1 MAVYSVLPPFL
12 VFPDSD
18 GTPLENG
25 QIFIGQPGFEA
36 RSTPKASFFDTAQT
50 IPTGT
55 ATGAAIR
62 TMGGFPARNGSPAM
76 FYVDGDFSIS
86 VLDRNGVLLYSAL
99 NTTLAINLGA
109 ITTGPILAP
118 DGNIVAVGLGFISEA
133 NTGWIRSS
141 AGTVQYIVQGAV
153 VAQMTATG
161 VTFNQTVGGAGF
173 SSGVLALAQPLDA
186 NLTELATPGAI
197 GTLKVSDGANYD
209 NITPGTTGQ
218 VLTGV
223 TGDKPTFQTPPAPG
237 TQRVVSSLVALSST
251 TSSAGTFS
259 GGNMPANM
267 KACGFFLYGGTYSA
281 ARAGIRVRIGNSGSF
296 ISAGYVASSEGASA
310 TTEFIVR
317 HATAT
322 AGGVTAKGRL
332 DFAGDAN
339 DDVVFDGSVAQT
351 TTPSNGTGGGYI
363 TAASHGITV
372 DRLQVTIE
380 SGSAW
385 SAGSCYFWYEV

>member
-36 RSTPKASFFDTAQT
+36 RSSPKASFFDTAQT

-55 ATGAAIR
+55 ASGSAIR

-118 DGNIVAVGLGFISEA
+118 DGNVAAVGLGFINEA

-173 SSGVLALAQPLDA
+173 SAGVLAIAQPLSTA
-186 NLTELATPGAI
+186 LTTLATAGAI
-197 GTLKVSDGANYD
+197 GTLKVSDGASDYD
-209 NITPGTTGQ
+209 DITPGTTGQ

-223 TGDKPTFQTPPAPG
+223 TGGKPTFQPLPAPG
-237 TQRVVSSLVALSST
+237 GLTFLATLATTSGATVTQSSLTLTSYKQLLLVVNGVSSSGTNWQLQIGA
-251 TSSAGTFS
+251 AGLE
-259 GGNMPANM
+259 
-267 KACGFFLYGGTYSA
+267 C
-281 ARAGIRVRIGNSGSF
+281 
-296 ISAGYVASSEGASA
+296 
-310 TTEFIVR
+310 
-317 HATAT
+317 
-322 AGGVTAKGRL
+322 
-332 DFAGDAN
+332 
-339 DDVVFDGSVAQT
+339 
-351 TTPSNGTGGGYI
+351 
-363 TAASHGITV
+363 
-372 DRLQVTIE
+372 
-380 SGSAW
+380 SGSAPNASNVLFGSITIDLSTGIFW
-385 SAGSCYFWYEV
+385 SAVSINSGAGTSSPLSGYAGDTSISTATTSITFDMSNGNFDAGSIDFYGVT

>member
-1 MAVYSVLPPFL
+1 MSVYSVLPPFL

-36 RSTPKASFFDTAQT
+36 RTTPKASFFDTAQT

-118 DGNIVAVGLGFISEA
+118 DGNVAAVGLGFINEA

-141 AGTVQYIVQGAV
+141 AGTVQYIVQGSV

-161 VTFNQTVGGAGF
+161 VTFNQTVGGTGF
-173 SSGVLALAQPLDA
+173 SAGVLAIAQPLDA
-186 NLTELATPGAI
+186 NLTQLATPGAV
-197 GTLKVSDGANYD
+197 GTMPISDGTNIACAIPTLTTIDYQSFTAN
-209 NITPGTTGQ
+209 GTWT
-218 VLTGV
+218 
-223 TGDKPTFQTPPAPG
+223 KPSGFSTN
-237 TQRVVSSLVALSST
+237 SLVVVELC
-251 TSSAGTFS
+251 
-259 GGNMPANM
+259 GG
-267 KACGFFLYGGTYSA
+267 GG
-281 ARAGIRVRIGNSGSF
+281 
-296 ISAGYVASSEGASA
+296 
-310 TTEFIVR
+310 
-317 HATAT
+317 
-322 AGGVTAKGRL
+322 GGG
-332 DFAGDAN
+332 G
-339 DDVVFDGSVAQT
+339 GG
-351 TTPSNGTGGGYI
+351 GTGGGWRRRRSI
-363 TAASHGITV
+363 ASHIPQAVAAWCDGNGDRRCISGGRGDDQQRNRWQQYDIRIVCHGIRRRT
-372 DRLQVTIE
+372 RRRWHRQRRRRRRGGILQRQGRKRDHNHGRDKP
-380 SGSAW
+380 SRRR
-385 SAGSCYFWYEV
+385 